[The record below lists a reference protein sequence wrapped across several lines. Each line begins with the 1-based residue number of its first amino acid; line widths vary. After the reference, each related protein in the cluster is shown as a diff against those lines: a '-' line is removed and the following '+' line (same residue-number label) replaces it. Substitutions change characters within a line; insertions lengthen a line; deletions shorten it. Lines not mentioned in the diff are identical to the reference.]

1 MHTLKAKLIRQDLV
15 KSKEAAME
23 RHGLRRAVLCL
34 VAVVLTA
41 LPVHTAVTTNISIPI
56 TLVVDIPCAG
66 ELVVL
71 NGPLHILSTLTFDR
85 GGGFHMVAHFQPK
98 GIRGL
103 GQVSGAKY
111 QATGITEFQTN
122 AKAVPFETSFVNNFK
137 IIGQGPGNNLLIHEN
152 FHLTVN
158 ANGRL
163 TAFIDNSSFECR

>member
-1 MHTLKAKLIRQDLV
+1 MV
-15 KSKEAAME
+15 KQSLRAA
-23 RHGLRRAVLCL
+23 LCL
-34 VAVVLTA
+34 VAGMAAVLTA
-41 LPVHTAVTTNISIPI
+41 LPAQAAVTTNTSIPI

-71 NGPLHILSTLTFDR
+71 NGPLHILSTVTFDR
-85 GGGFHMVAHFQPK
+85 AGGFHMVAHFQPQ

-103 GQVSGAKY
+103 GQISGVKY

-137 IIGQGPGNNLLIHEN
+137 IIGQGPGNNLLVHEN
-152 FHLTVN
+152 FHLTIN

-163 TAFIDNSSFECR
+163 TALIDNSSFECR

>member
-1 MHTLKAKLIRQDLV
+1 
-15 KSKEAAME
+15 ME
-23 RHGLRRAVLCL
+23 EQGLRWAVLCL
-34 VAVVLTA
+34 VAGMVAMLTA
-41 LPVHTAVTTNISIPI
+41 LPMQAAVTTNVSVPI

-85 GGGFHMVAHFQPK
+85 AGGFHMVAHFQPQ

-103 GQVSGAKY
+103 GQLSGTKY
-111 QATGITEFQTN
+111 HATGITEFQTN

-163 TAFIDNSSFECR
+163 TALIDNSSSECK